1 MSSINFYKKQT
12 VLNDILTNKSF
23 SVIDNSQLN
32 FSINTV
38 KSNKEKYIISDN
50 KNIDNFSE
58 LSDVVNLYSA
68 LYNIRPQIKNNE
80 IVNNIRRYNNCNYT
94 ETSVFIHEQ
103 TVSNIKQETTYTNL
117 GKTLNSNLLIYNS
130 SYNLLYY
137 LQHNKLNLMSYVLEL
152 KNGFNY
158 NDINHMLY
166 FNIDNDYIR
175 SINNTLYYNYNHIR
189 KATPIQTGVVALN
202 KAFLTT
208 RNSNYKKS
216 NEMLTVNKS
225 FKYDV
230 FATLNKIK
238 NLYNNCKNVYATLSY
253 YDTIDNFN
261 KNYLK
266 FDNTIN
272 GVSYTTSIEF
282 VDSKLFYTNY
292 KLNTLAMDIENADT
306 IYVND
311 LSSVNFRIGYT
322 KVEDCAYLKNINA
335 YNSNILKN
343 RISLMPINTDMSVNV
358 SYNHYYNHIKTTIL
372 SYQLSEQWI
381 LKNKEVKN
389 DIPIKLMAKSNP
401 VINIEHVEKGS
412 MVNELIPIKISKETI
427 NKHIIGTTYHLSL
440 STIDQGIF
448 NNSGIHVIYNGTP
461 CLAYIYISQENKYEQ
476 RIIIP
481 RERTL
486 NIRKIDYKTSG
497 LPDISLYTDDSFLN
511 NIQASDISKV
521 YFFLTDYSDTI
532 SSDEL
537 LNETIF
543 KYLKDNNIITQCHNL
558 KYYRAWVDNRKEYF
572 PMLNTYPKK
581 YINEKF
587 FTSKIYL
594 DVPISEELD
603 TCLTEIK
610 NTSKSTLHIYAII
623 ANDDHTC
630 GTIKNLRFT
639 SLNLNN

>member
-1 MSSINFYKKQT
+1 MSFINFYKKQT

-23 SVIDNSQLN
+23 SIIDNSQLN
-32 FSINTV
+32 FSINTA

-94 ETSVFIHEQ
+94 ETSVFVNEQ
-103 TVSNIKQETTYTNL
+103 TLSLNIKQETSYINL
-117 GKTLNSNLLIYNS
+117 GKGLNSNLLIYNS

-158 NDINHMLY
+158 NNINHMLY
-166 FNIDNDYIR
+166 FNIDNNYIR

-189 KATPIQTGVVALN
+189 KATPTQSGVVALD

-238 NLYNNCKNVYATLSY
+238 NLYNNCKNIYATLSY
-253 YDTIDNFN
+253 YDAIDDFN
-261 KNYLK
+261 ENYLK
-266 FDNTIN
+266 FENTIN
-272 GVSYTTSIEF
+272 NVSYKTSIEF

-311 LSSVNFRIGYT
+311 LSSVNFRIGYA
-322 KVEDCAYLKNINA
+322 KVEDCAYLENINS

-343 RISLMPINTDMSVNV
+343 RISLMSINTDMSVNI
-358 SYNHYYNHIKTTIL
+358 SYNHYYKYIKTTIN
-372 SYQLSEQWI
+372 SYQLSEQW
-381 LKNKEVKN
+381 
-389 DIPIKLMAKSNP
+389 MAKNNAVGITGP
-401 VINIEHVEKGS
+401 VEKGS
-412 MVNELIPIKISKETI
+412 MVNELIPIKISKENI

-440 STIDQGIF
+440 SIIDQGIF

-461 CLAYIYISQENKYEQ
+461 CLAYINTNQANKYEQ

-486 NIRKIDYKTSG
+486 NIRKLDCKTSG
-497 LPDISLYTDDSFLN
+497 LSDVSLYTDFTFLSA
-511 NIQASDISKV
+511 IQASDISKV
-521 YFFLTDYSDTI
+521 YFFLTDYPLYTNTMNGII
-532 SSDEL
+532 SSDES

-558 KYYRAWVDNRKEYF
+558 KYYRAWVDNRREYF

-594 DVPISEELD
+594 DTPISEELD

-610 NTSKSTLHIYAII
+610 NTSKSILEIYAII
-623 ANDDHTC
+623 ANNDHTC

-639 SLNLNN
+639 SLNLNG

>member
-12 VLNDILTNKSF
+12 VLNDILTNKNF

-32 FSINTV
+32 FSINAV

-80 IVNNIRRYNNCNYT
+80 IINNIRRYNNCNYT
-94 ETSVFIHEQ
+94 ETSVFVNEQ
-103 TVSNIKQETTYTNL
+103 TLSLNIKQETSYTNL
-117 GKTLNSNLLIYNS
+117 GKGLNSNLLIYNS

-158 NDINHMLY
+158 NNINHMLY

-189 KATPIQTGVVALN
+189 KATPTQSGVVALD

-216 NEMLTVNKS
+216 NEMLTVNKL

-253 YDTIDNFN
+253 YDAIDDFN
-261 KNYLK
+261 ENYLK
-266 FDNTIN
+266 FENTVN
-272 GVSYTTSIEF
+272 NVSYTTSIEF

-292 KLNTLAMDIENADT
+292 KLNTLSMDIENADT

-311 LSSVNFRIGYT
+311 LSSVNFRVGYA
-322 KVEDCAYLKNINA
+322 KVEDCAYLENINS

-343 RISLMPINTDMSVNV
+343 RISLMSINTDMSVNI
-358 SYNHYYNHIKTTIL
+358 SYNHYYKYIKTTIN
-372 SYQLSEQWI
+372 SYQLSEQW
-381 LKNKEVKN
+381 
-389 DIPIKLMAKSNP
+389 MAKNN
-401 VINIEHVEKGS
+401 VIGNTGPVEKGS
-412 MVNELIPIKISKETI
+412 MVNELIPIKISKENI

-461 CLAYIYISQENKYEQ
+461 CLAYIPRQANKYEQ

-486 NIRKIDYKTSG
+486 NIRKLDCKTSR
-497 LPDISLYTDDSFLN
+497 LSDVPLYTDFSFLN
-511 NIQASDISKV
+511 DIQASDNISNV
-521 YFFLTDYSDTI
+521 YFFLTDYYGTI

-558 KYYRAWVDNRKEYF
+558 KYYRAWVDNRREYF
-572 PMLNTYPKK
+572 PMLNIYPKK

-594 DVPISEELD
+594 DVPIPEELD

-610 NTSKSTLHIYAII
+610 NTSKSILKIYAII
-623 ANDDHTC
+623 ANNDHTS
-630 GTIKNLRFT
+630 GTIKNVCFPT
-639 SLNLNN
+639 SLNLNS